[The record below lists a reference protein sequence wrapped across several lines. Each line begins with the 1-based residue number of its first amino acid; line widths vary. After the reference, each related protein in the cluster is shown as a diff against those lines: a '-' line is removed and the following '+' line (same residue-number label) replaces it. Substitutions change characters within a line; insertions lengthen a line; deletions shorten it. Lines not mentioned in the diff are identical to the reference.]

1 MKTKASG
8 PVFLL
13 SYDDLKIQNV
23 FAMLNFQ
30 IPNVTM
36 TLEELFK
43 HRLENSGEK
52 VLYAV
57 KFKVI

>member
-1 MKTKASG
+1 MG
-8 PVFLL
+8 Q

-30 IPNVTM
+30 IPNVTT

-43 HRLENSGEK
+43 HRLENTVAK
-52 VLYAV
+52 
-57 KFKVI
+57 KFYMQLNSK